1 MDKQPD
7 VYNIEVSANATQML
21 VSHAAFLAKVSPNA
35 ANRLIEAF
43 EEAANSLEI
52 MPNCCPWLTDENIP
66 KYKYRYLTFE
76 KRYGLVYRVID
87 GTVYID
93 YVLDS
98 RQDNSFITS

>member
-1 MDKQPD
+1 MDNQPD
-7 VYNIEVSANATQML
+7 VYSIEVFANATQML

-52 MPNCCPWLTDENIP
+52 MPNRCPWLVDENIP
-66 KYKYRYLTFE
+66 RYTYRYLTFE
-76 KRYGLVYRVID
+76 KRYMLVYQVID
-87 GTVYID
+87 STVYID

-98 RQDNSFITS
+98 RQDNSYFVN